1 MYKNCCESGMRVFR
15 NGAVF
20 QKRGYCFMSLERLG
34 EEEKLAEKWNTFN
47 SEMNTNS
54 GDDMRN

>member
-1 MYKNCCESGMRVFR
+1 MECRSLIR

-34 EEEKLAEKWNTFN
+34 EEEKLAETWNTVN
-47 SEMNTNS
+47 SEMNTAS
-54 GDDMRN
+54 GDDARN